1 MKNAGADATDRPEV
15 RDVVVDHGL
24 RSGRTEIDMSGHP
37 KLEIV
42 RHAASDTSARQHPHS
57 ESPDEAQLLDTQHA
71 FDSVAAD
78 YDGPRG
84 NNELI
89 QRMRLTLWDI
99 VHSEVPVGAC
109 LLDLGCGTGI
119 DALEFAQRG
128 FRVVA
133 SDWSPQM
140 VERTQ
145 ARVAAAGLQSR
156 VTALHL
162 GIQQLQELEGEFD
175 AIYSN
180 FGPLNCAP
188 HLGAVAA
195 ECARLLKPG
204 GSLVF
209 SVMGR
214 ICPWELGHYAL
225 RGRFR
230 RAGVRAARGA
240 TAVGMNR
247 HTIWTRYYLPREFYH
262 GFAEHFS
269 LESYRA
275 LSLFLPPP
283 YLVDYY
289 RRRRRWCERL
299 GRLDDR
305 LGGLPLLRD
314 MGDHFLIVMRRR

>member
-1 MKNAGADATDRPEV
+1 MRNAGLAPRIWPRLAAVNAAR
-15 RDVVVDHGL
+15 RA
-24 RSGRTEIDMSGHP
+24 EIDEMSGPH
-37 KLEIV
+37 KCDTA
-42 RHAASDTSARQHPHS
+42 RHAASASNVRRRQRRAPL
-57 ESPDEAQLLDTQHA
+57 DEAQLLDTQHA

-89 QRMRLTLWDI
+89 QRMRLTLWDT
-99 VHSEVPVGAC
+99 VHSELPAGAR

-119 DALEFAQRG
+119 DALEFARRG
-128 FRVVA
+128 FHVVA
-133 SDWSPQM
+133 TDWSPQM
-140 VERTQ
+140 VERTR
-145 ARVAAAGLQSR
+145 ARAAGLRSR
-156 VTALHL
+156 VTAVHL
-162 GIQQLQELEGEFD
+162 GVQQLDQLDDEFD
-175 AIYSN
+175 GIYSN

-188 HLGAVAA
+188 DLRAVAA
-195 ECARLLKPG
+195 ECARLLRPDG
-204 GSLVF
+204 RLVF

-225 RGRFR
+225 RGRFK

-247 HTIWTRYYLPREFYH
+247 HTIWTSYYLPREFYRA
-262 GFAEHFS
+262 FAEHFS

-275 LSLFLPPP
+275 LSLFMPPP

-289 RRRRRWCERL
+289 RRRRHWCERL

-305 LGGLPLLRD
+305 LGALPLLRD

>member
-1 MKNAGADATDRPEV
+1 
-15 RDVVVDHGL
+15 
-24 RSGRTEIDMSGHP
+24 MSGQP

-42 RHAASDTSARQHPHS
+42 REAVSDASVRQRPWSAPLG
-57 ESPDEAQLLDTQHA
+57 EKQLLDTQRA

-89 QRMRLTLWDI
+89 QRMRLTLWDT
-99 VHSEVPVGAC
+99 VHSETPQGAR

-119 DALEFAQRG
+119 DALEFARRG
-128 FRVVA
+128 FHVVA

-145 ARVAAAGLQSR
+145 ARVVAAGLQSR
-156 VTALHL
+156 VTTTHL
-162 GIQQLQELEGEFD
+162 GIQQLEELKGEFD

-188 HLGAVAA
+188 DLGVVAA
-195 ECARLLKPG
+195 ECARLLLPG

-225 RGRFR
+225 RGRFK
-230 RAGVRAARGA
+230 RASVRAARGA

-247 HTIWTRYYLPREFYH
+247 HTIWTHYYLPREFYRA
-262 GFAEHFS
+262 FTEHFS
-269 LESYRA
+269 LQSYRA
-275 LSLFLPPP
+275 LSLFMPPP

-289 RRRRRWCERL
+289 RRRRNWCERL

-305 LGGLPLLRD
+305 LGSLPLLRD